1 MFSTSVTCKST
12 SIFYLND
19 FNVLIDIIIRKL
31 SNLSQ
36 TDQARVDYLSL
47 IQLIIKN
54 SMYKENFYRM
64 KDLLEIFNLIL
75 KETNE
80 TYDQDIV
87 RIILF
92 ENNQFRNF
100 N

>member
-92 ENNQFRNF
+92 ENNQFKNF

>member
-1 MFSTSVTCKST
+1 M
-12 SIFYLND
+12 
-19 FNVLIDIIIRKL
+19 LIDIIIRKL

-64 KDLLEIFNLIL
+64 KDLLEIFYLIL

-92 ENNQFRNF
+92 ENDQFKNF

>member
-1 MFSTSVTCKST
+1 
-12 SIFYLND
+12 
-19 FNVLIDIIIRKL
+19 VLIDIIIRKL

-54 SMYKENFYRM
+54 SMYKEHFYRM

-92 ENNQFRNF
+92 ENNQFKNF

>member
-1 MFSTSVTCKST
+1 M
-12 SIFYLND
+12 
-19 FNVLIDIIIRKL
+19 LIDIIIRKL

-54 SMYKENFYRM
+54 SMYKEHFYRM

-92 ENNQFRNF
+92 ENNQFKNF

>member
-1 MFSTSVTCKST
+1 M
-12 SIFYLND
+12 
-19 FNVLIDIIIRKL
+19 LIDIIIRKL

>member
-1 MFSTSVTCKST
+1 
-12 SIFYLND
+12 
-19 FNVLIDIIIRKL
+19 VLIDIIIRKL

-92 ENNQFRNF
+92 ENDQFKNF

>member
-1 MFSTSVTCKST
+1 M
-12 SIFYLND
+12 
-19 FNVLIDIIIRKL
+19 LIDIIIRKL

-64 KDLLEIFNLIL
+64 KDLLEIFYLIL

-92 ENNQFRNF
+92 ENDQFKIF

>member
-1 MFSTSVTCKST
+1 M
-12 SIFYLND
+12 
-19 FNVLIDIIIRKL
+19 LIDIIIRKL

-92 ENNQFRNF
+92 ENNQFKNF

>member
-1 MFSTSVTCKST
+1 
-12 SIFYLND
+12 
-19 FNVLIDIIIRKL
+19 VLIDIIIRKL

-64 KDLLEIFNLIL
+64 KDLLEIFYLIL

-92 ENNQFRNF
+92 ENDQFKNF

>member
-1 MFSTSVTCKST
+1 M
-12 SIFYLND
+12 
-19 FNVLIDIIIRKL
+19 LIDIIIRKL

-92 ENNQFRNF
+92 ENDQFKNF